1 MRQGIKEMQIA
12 QTMATGG
19 SADLKDST
27 EPLEIWEK
35 APGGLMGFGEGREL
49 ARRIGR

>member
-1 MRQGIKEMQIA
+1 MRQGVKQMQIA
-12 QTMATGG
+12 QSMVTTG

-27 EPLEIWEK
+27 EPHEIWEK
-35 APGGLMGFGEGREL
+35 AQGGLMAFGEGREL